1 MMHLRKLPDDS
12 RDGVNMANEEV
23 VRFEDV
29 WVHYDSVPVLEGINL
44 AINQEDFLG
53 IIGPNGGGKT
63 TLLKVILGL
72 IRPSHGKVAVLGG
85 TPERGRKFV
94 GYVPQY
100 SLFDRDFPVSVWDV
114 VLMGRLGQ
122 VGLFRRYSEEDKKTA
137 RHALET
143 AEMLDFKDRQIGELS
158 GGEQQRVFIARALVA
173 EPKLLLLDEPTASVD
188 TPMQTGFY
196 ELLQRLKQRMA
207 IVLVTHDIS
216 AVSIYVDEIACLNR
230 RLFYHHSKE
239 ISVEELEAT
248 YQCPIELIAHGV
260 PHRILRKHD

>member
-1 MMHLRKLPDDS
+1 MHLEELPDGS
-12 RDGVNMANEEV
+12 GGGVNMAANEV
-23 VRFEDV
+23 VKLEDV
-29 WVHYDSVPVLEGINL
+29 WVHYDGEPALEGINL

-53 IIGPNGGGKT
+53 VIGPNGGGKT

-72 IRPSHGKVAVLGG
+72 IRPGQGKVTVLGG
-85 TPERGRKFV
+85 TPERGRKLV

-122 VGLFRRYSEEDKKTA
+122 AKLFRRYSEEDKKTA

-143 AEMLDFKDRQIGELS
+143 VEMLDFKDRQIGELS
-158 GGEQQRVFIARALVA
+158 GGEQQRVFIARALVV

-188 TPMQTGFY
+188 APMQTGFY

-260 PHRILRKHD
+260 PHRILREHD